1 MKKVIDIEKERDKY
15 DVFRKVFEMDEMT
28 ENELLVK
35 YLEMKEIRIFSD
47 LSNLKF
53 SNMVRLANYLKGI
66 NNSFIKNREK
76 HSYIIEYYY
85 TELLD
90 EMCKLAD
97 ELELINSLEISNLY
111 SYLLWNGYLSK
122 NKQNISRTNKAN
134 LISGLYFSDIMNG
147 VGDCIN
153 HSDMLKDFLN
163 RYGYNA
169 SSMIN
174 LADKKTTTNYKPN
187 IEQQKARKGI
197 DLYSFIMNPI
207 IRKAGNHV
215 FTLIEENN
223 KFYIYDSSNL
233 NILSIENPYVAKI
246 INGKGIYQMHPFLSS
261 IFNIEKNYDD
271 AISNLFYT
279 DNIIAPY
286 DEKDFIEI
294 SSENI
299 EKFKKNILLFEYFYD
314 EVRSDILNIAEE
326 TNKIKMKKRGNV
338 CLGKN

>member
-97 ELELINSLEISNLY
+97 ELELTNSLEISNLY

-134 LISGLYFSDIMNG
+134 LISGLYFSDIMNV

-215 FTLIEENN
+215 FTLI
-223 KFYIYDSSNL
+223 
-233 NILSIENPYVAKI
+233 
-246 INGKGIYQMHPFLSS
+246 
-261 IFNIEKNYDD
+261 
-271 AISNLFYT
+271 
-279 DNIIAPY
+279 
-286 DEKDFIEI
+286 
-294 SSENI
+294 
-299 EKFKKNILLFEYFYD
+299 
-314 EVRSDILNIAEE
+314 
-326 TNKIKMKKRGNV
+326 
-338 CLGKN
+338 